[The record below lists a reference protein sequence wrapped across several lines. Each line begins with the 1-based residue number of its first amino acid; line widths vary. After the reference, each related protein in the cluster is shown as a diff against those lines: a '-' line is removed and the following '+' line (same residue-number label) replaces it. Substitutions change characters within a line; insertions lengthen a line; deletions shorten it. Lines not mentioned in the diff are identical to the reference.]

1 MKRFT
6 RILTGLAGAAV
17 AGAGLIALPTGTV
30 ASDDAYASLPST
42 VELAGVVRDFKERS
56 ASGGHPDFERAPTGG
71 FGHYFDMV
79 QDQLDAE
86 GKPAFRSGGAKVS
99 SQFRDSQ
106 GRNRINPRSY
116 INAKS
121 GDVNGIV
128 NAGSSGALT
137 TEASFRQWFRDVPGV
152 NASRQLSLTLRRQA
166 GTNVYTF
173 DDRADPA
180 YMNRSGFFPVNGELF
195 GNSGGSGVANTNY
208 HFTFELET
216 EFEYEAGAGQT
227 FRFIGDDDVWVF
239 IDGKLVIDVGGV
251 HGAMSQVIELDR
263 LNWLVGGNSYKLKFF
278 FAERHRTQSNFK
290 IETSIRLRSVQPPA
304 TTNLHD

>member
-6 RILTGLAGAAV
+6 RVVTGVAGAAV
-17 AGAGLIALPTGTV
+17 AGACLIALPSGTI
-30 ASDDAYASLPST
+30 ASNDAYANLPST
-42 VELAGVVRDFKERS
+42 LELAGVVRDFKERS
-56 ASGGHPDFERAPTGG
+56 VAGGHPDFERAPTGG
-71 FGHYFDMV
+71 FGHYFNMV
-79 QDQLDAE
+79 QDELDAD
-86 GKPAFRSGGAKVS
+86 GKPVFRSGGSKVTT
-99 SQFRDSQ
+99 QFRDAQ

-116 INAKS
+116 INAKP
-121 GDVNGIV
+121 GDVNGLI
-128 NAGSSGALT
+128 ASGATGALT

-152 NASRQLSLTLRRQA
+152 NASRQLSLTLRRQP
-166 GTNVYTF
+166 GTNIYSF

-180 YMNRSGFFPVNGELF
+180 YMTRSGFFPINGELF

-208 HFTFELET
+208 HFTYELET

-251 HGAMSQVIELDR
+251 HGALSQVIELDR